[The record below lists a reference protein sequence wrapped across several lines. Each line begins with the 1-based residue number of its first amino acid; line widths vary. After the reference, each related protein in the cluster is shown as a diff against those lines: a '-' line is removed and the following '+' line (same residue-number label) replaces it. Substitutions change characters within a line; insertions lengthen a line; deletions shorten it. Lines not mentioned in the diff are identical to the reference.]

1 MKYDVI
7 VVGGGP
13 SGICAAISAARQ
25 GVKTLLVEQNGF
37 CGGMATAGLV
47 GPFMTCYDSKG
58 EKMIIKG
65 LFEEIVDRTRPVR
78 RLMYSFDSLLSDK
91 YEQFDFFTDIE
102 KMQKEKSLVKRL
114 LQIRDKYGKNA
125 ILRGIDYL
133 PNATQSERNCQIGGH
148 RIG

>member
-1 MKYDVI
+1 M
-7 VVGGGP
+7 
-13 SGICAAISAARQ
+13 
-25 GVKTLLVEQNGF
+25 
-37 CGGMATAGLV
+37 
-47 GPFMTCYDSKG
+47 
-58 EKMIIKG
+58 
-65 LFEEIVDRTRPVR
+65 FEEIVDRTRPVR
-78 RLMYSFDSLLSDK
+78 RLIYSFDSLLSDK

-133 PNATQSERNCQIGGH
+133 PNATQLERNCQIGGH